1 MKTMREGF
9 TFVELLLVLV
19 LGTMLLGAVYE
30 TLSRQEQAYG
40 LFSAVAGTQQD
51 TRLGMD
57 VLASELKEVSAGGGD
72 LIMATQD
79 SLKIRALRQF
89 GIICATD
96 KNNKR
101 FTVATLGVGG
111 FVVGDS
117 VVIYVDQDSLKAA
130 DDTWQRETLSA
141 VGTTSCT
148 TTLGLSLGSL
158 LPGGTLQQLTVPGS
172 GLRFDSIFPGAPIRS
187 FETVTYRV
195 GTTDGEPFLQRVV
208 KGAATPLF
216 GPVPATDGFKIEYF
230 DTAGTQLTTFPLS
243 AADRGVVHRIR
254 LQLYARRRAGAPG
267 STYTDSLVSDI
278 YLRGS

>member
-1 MKTMREGF
+1 MREGF

-30 TLSRQEQAYG
+30 TLSRQEEAYG
-40 LFSAVAGTQQD
+40 LFNAVAGTQQD
-51 TRLGMD
+51 TRMGMD
-57 VLASELKEVSAGGGD
+57 VLAAELREVSAGGGD

-79 SLKIRALRQF
+79 SLKIRGLRQF
-89 GIICATD
+89 GLICATD

-101 FTVATLGVGG
+101 FTVANLGAGG

-117 VVIYVDQDSLKAA
+117 VLIYVDQDSLKAA
-130 DDTWQRETLSA
+130 DDTWQRDVLSA
-141 VGTTSCT
+141 VGTTTCT

-158 LPGGTLQQLTVPGS
+158 LPGGTLQQLTVPGA

-208 KGAATPLF
+208 SGTATPLF
-216 GPVPATDGFKIEYF
+216 GPVPATGGFRIEYF

-243 AADRGVVHRIR
+243 AADRAIVQRIR
-254 LQLYARRRAGAPG
+254 LELHARRRAGGPG

-278 YLRGS
+278 YLRGG